1 MPELA
6 SLGRVFRS
14 AAPVELTESE
24 TEYVVRC
31 VKHIMDGYVVLDFTI
46 SNTIEEQVIILDS
59 AADSIA
65 LFWWCWCWCC
75 FFLFLSFVEYANFST
90 GSNVYVFKAGVNHN
104 APSPPPYMR

>member
-1 MPELA
+1 MTFLWRSCHFDLFIIFPLFFQVPELA

-46 SNTIEEQVIILDS
+46 SNTIEEQVS
-59 AADSIA
+59 CAAAAAAAVLLCSR
-65 LFWWCWCWCC
+65 
-75 FFLFLSFVEYANFST
+75 T
-90 GSNVYVFKAGVNHN
+90 N
-104 APSPPPYMR
+104 AER